1 MKKMTVFAAVW
12 LVVILSVMLAFPPNY
27 AKADEVPD
35 WVTAVE
41 SGEMEIL
48 LADAPPDAGSNS
60 SNLGAIYEELRSLAK
75 QYREAKDRN
84 AKERVSARVQD
95 LMGRLF
101 DAKVQMERR
110 RIQAAEE
117 KLNKEKKRLEQLQSH
132 KQDMVHKGTQ
142 KLLTEGE
149 LPEWAPKRN
158 AEPNR

>member
-1 MKKMTVFAAVW
+1 MKKMTWFFIAAAP
-12 LVVILSVMLAFPPNY
+12 LLLAVTFSSSPGT
-27 AKADEVPD
+27 AQADEVPD

-41 SGEMEIL
+41 SGDMELL
-48 LADAPPDAGSNS
+48 LAEGPPPAEQPSA
-60 SNLGAIYEELRSLAK
+60 NLSAIYEELRSLAK

-142 KLLTEGE
+142 KLLTEGK

-158 AEPNR
+158 MEPNR